1 MIAGCGITNFDGLF
15 SHLLKLRIRRTTN
28 ALRVREGFGQVGL
41 GEAEKFRIVKIVKL
55 LLLSF

>member
-1 MIAGCGITNFDGLF
+1 MLASCGVAGLNGVF

-28 ALRVREGFGQVGL
+28 ALRVRESFRQVGL

-55 LLLSF
+55 LSLSF

>member
-1 MIAGCGITNFDGLF
+1 MIADLCVASLDRVF
-15 SHLLKLRIRRTTN
+15 SHLLKLGIRRTTN
-28 ALRVREGFGQVGL
+28 ALRVRKGFGQVGL

>member
-1 MIAGCGITNFDGLF
+1 MIADARVAGLDGVF
-15 SHLLKLRIRRTTN
+15 GHLLKVRIRRTTN
-28 ALRVREGFGQVGL
+28 ALRVREGFRQVGL

>member
-1 MIAGCGITNFDGLF
+1 VIADLCVTSLDGMF
-15 SHLLKLRIRRTTN
+15 GHLLKLRIRRTTN
-28 ALRVREGFGQVGL
+28 ALRVREGFRQVGL